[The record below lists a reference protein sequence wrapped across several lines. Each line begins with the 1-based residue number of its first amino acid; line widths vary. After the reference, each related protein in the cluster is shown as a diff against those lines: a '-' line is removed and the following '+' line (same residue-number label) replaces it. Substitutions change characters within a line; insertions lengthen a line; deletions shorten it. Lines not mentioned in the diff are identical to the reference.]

1 MNYSFLDF
9 ISLIGALGFFIFG
22 MKVMSEGIQR
32 TAGAKLRDIL
42 KSMTRNR
49 YVGVFTGF
57 LITCLVQS
65 SSTTT
70 VMVVS
75 FANAGLLS
83 LIESIGIIMGANI
96 GTTITAWLIAFFG
109 FKIKISAFALPIIAI
124 GLPMMFSKQAA
135 WRSRSE
141 VLIGFALLFLGLD
154 ALKDSVPNLS
164 ENPEVLTFLAN
175 FTQYGILTTLL
186 FVFVGTVITIIVQS
200 STAAMA
206 LTLTLLFNDI
216 ITFEIAAAM
225 VLGENIGT
233 TITANLAA
241 LVANVHAKRAARA
254 HLVFNLIGVS
264 WVIIIFPYFTE
275 FIQFLWNPA
284 QQFLQGSISN
294 IEQSEPELQL
304 SLFHTV
310 FNITNTLLM
319 IGFIPLIAKLVTKI
333 VPSKGLDD
341 ETFHLEYI
349 STSSIISS
357 EASILEAKKEL
368 VKFGK
373 LVEKMTG
380 FIPELMME
388 METKKFKKLFNRIE
402 KYEEI
407 TDKIESEIAI
417 YLAKVSEGE
426 LNEYNSIQIRAMLSI
441 ADDLETIGDINY
453 SMARIIKRK
462 TENRI
467 YFIPKQRENL
477 LEMFELI
484 DKALETM
491 QVNIGKDIEE
501 VVLDVAEELELSIN
515 KLRNK
520 LKKNHLKSIEE
531 GDYKYESGMIYTDMF
546 SALESLGDHILS
558 VSEAASGK
566 IT

>member
-83 LIESIGIIMGANI
+83 LVESIGIIMGANI

-124 GLPMMFSKQAA
+124 GLPMMFSRQAA

-333 VPSKGLDD
+333 VPSRGLDD

-558 VSEAASGK
+558 ISEAASGK